1 MENLAV
7 LVKKETL
14 TEPLLH
20 SLLKLFVARI
30 SKRRFLS
37 IFGGAKAFVLERTYT
52 TLTSIMKMGFTVE
65 QEELKRMAVVLQELG
80 LSYTETL
87 EVIKE
92 MSKDVNNAKKLWRDG
107 HKSKLIKLAITLITF
122 PEPTPISETMGAA
135 VLAAGL
141 IQNRIKKST
150 LHVDDVY
157 KTFQDV
163 NNDILKIRQ
172 FRK

>member
-1 MENLAV
+1 
-7 LVKKETL
+7 
-14 TEPLLH
+14 
-20 SLLKLFVARI
+20 
-30 SKRRFLS
+30 
-37 IFGGAKAFVLERTYT
+37 
-52 TLTSIMKMGFTVE
+52 MGFTVE
-65 QEELKRMAVVLQELG
+65 PKELKRMAVVLQELG

-87 EVIKE
+87 EVINE
-92 MSKDVNNAKKLWRDG
+92 MSKDINNAKKLWRDG

-135 VLAAGL
+135 VLVAGL

-150 LHVDDVY
+150 LHIEDVY

-172 FRK
+172 FRT

>member
-1 MENLAV
+1 
-7 LVKKETL
+7 
-14 TEPLLH
+14 
-20 SLLKLFVARI
+20 
-30 SKRRFLS
+30 
-37 IFGGAKAFVLERTYT
+37 
-52 TLTSIMKMGFTVE
+52 MGFTVE
-65 QEELKRMAVVLQELG
+65 TEEMKRMVVVLQELG

-87 EVIKE
+87 KV
-92 MSKDVNNAKKLWRDG
+92 MNGFSKDLHHTNGLWRGDQ
-107 HKSKLIKLAITLITF
+107 KSKLIKLAFTLITF

-150 LHVDDVY
+150 LHVEDVI